1 MDAKII
7 SAMYQCKAMQE
18 LEKDLT
24 EEEMAVF
31 RSWSNAK
38 SAVPKSASVHKYRMA
53 IALETLF
60 GWLFS

>member
-1 MDAKII
+1 
-7 SAMYQCKAMQE
+7 MYQCKAMQE

-24 EEEMAVF
+24 EEEMAVV